1 MKTLLFAKVFTG
13 NKDNMAQFDTTKSY
27 VSQEETFFDDG
38 REEELV
44 EFVRNHPDRSRIQG
58 SPAKV
63 LQAIDEYAR
72 TQKYLMNVGED
83 KGAIVTNII
92 KENKPQ
98 IMVELGGYC
107 GYSTILFGSTVRA
120 AGGKKYYSLERSPKF
135 AKVIT
140 DLVEFA
146 GLDGFIEVIVGPS
159 NEGIQKL
166 HSNGLRSIDMLFLD
180 HYKPAYATDL
190 KLCEELN
197 LIKKGTILAADNVI
211 SPGNP
216 PYLEYVRSSVEQKKE
231 KLKQERKLDT
241 DGFARRSATQYGG
254 VEALN
259 TALQGNPNIIYE
271 SQLINSFEPS
281 GEPDGVEI
289 TRCIG
294 EVEGSQS

>member
-1 MKTLLFAKVFTG
+1 
-13 NKDNMAQFDTTKSY
+13 MAQFDQTKSY
-27 VSQEETFFDDG
+27 ASQEETFFDDG

-44 EFVRNHPDRSRIQG
+44 EYVRNHPDRSSIQG

-63 LQAIDEYAR
+63 LQAIDEYGR
-72 TQKYLMNVGED
+72 TKRYLMNVGED
-83 KGAIVTNII
+83 KGLIVTDII
-92 KENKPQ
+92 KERKPQ

-140 DLVEFA
+140 ELVEFA

-166 HSNGLRSIDMLFLD
+166 HSNGLKSIDMMFLD
-180 HYKPAYATDL
+180 HYKPAYTTDL

-197 LIKKGTILAADNVI
+197 LIKKGTVLAADNVI

-216 PYLEYVRSSVEQKKE
+216 PYLEYVRSSVEQKRE

-241 DGFARRSATQYGG
+241 DGFAKRSATQYGD

-259 TALQGNPNIIYE
+259 TALKGNPNIIYE
-271 SQLINSFEPS
+271 SQLINSFEPT

-289 TRCIG
+289 TRCQG
-294 EVEGSQS
+294 EVAGGQL